1 MQGFRQQAQPTTKD
15 KFRSFEAELKNLQMA
30 TRMTQ
35 MMLQQL
41 LQSSKNMGEDLSKLF
56 QIVNELQ
63 YKSIAIQR
71 AANLDNDQLAATANE
86 LRLKDFQEAS
96 DKQDQAEGFEAIDAV
111 EEDSTV
117 ILTSTTKTTPDAG
130 IFRSRI
136 KLSDSGV
143 PDLINGLTGKPVG
156 TKVSVKLNNTE
167 HEVELLGI
175 RRPKRQPT
183 EQPELKTVQ

>member
-15 KFRSFEAELKNLQMA
+15 KFRSMDTELKNLQMA

-41 LQSSKNMGEDLSKLF
+41 LQSNKNMGEDLSKLF

-63 YKSIAIQR
+63 YKTIAIQKT
-71 AANLDNDQLAATANE
+71 AGLNQDALAAEANN

-96 DKQDQAEGFEAIDAV
+96 DKQDAAEGFEVIDTV
-111 EEDSTV
+111 EDDSVV
-117 ILTSTTKTTPDAG
+117 ILTSTTSTTPDAG

-136 KLSDSGV
+136 KLSDAGV
-143 PDLINGLTGKPVG
+143 PDLINGLRGKQVG
-156 TKVSVKLNNTE
+156 TKVAVKLNGTD

-175 RRPKRQPT
+175 RRPKRQ
-183 EQPELKTVQ
+183 EQAAAEQGS